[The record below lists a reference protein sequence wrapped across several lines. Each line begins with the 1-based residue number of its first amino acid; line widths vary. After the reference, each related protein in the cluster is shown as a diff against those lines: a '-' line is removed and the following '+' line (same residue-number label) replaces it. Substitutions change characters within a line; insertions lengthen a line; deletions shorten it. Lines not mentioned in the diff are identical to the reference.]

1 MAAWKGCT
9 VYMAKYS
16 VKPLV
21 VLAAAGTLSAHLGA
35 AWLASD
41 VGLSEKGQADEPL
54 MLSVLVAEAEKPTV
68 PVIAAAKRPE
78 NKVREVAL
86 PMPPAETVT
95 AETPP
100 TPEVANA
107 ESPLDTNETPG
118 KPLAVPLK
126 SGALVFDV
134 YLGATESDPLAKM
147 THELKFTD
155 HGYEISSRGEALG
168 LLASLYSGLLT
179 QRSVGLM
186 TDAGFSPQQYSE
198 QKGKK
203 PESITVFD
211 QKTAS
216 IQFSGGTGQALPEH
230 AQDRLSVIYA
240 ITAQL
245 KNSETTGSLPKQGD
259 VIKFKVAN
267 TQSIEDFDFDCL
279 GYESVAL
286 RNGEVQAMRFKRTK
300 SSNGEKSSIEIWFS
314 PATEWLPVQ
323 IRLTDKRGM
332 VITQRLH
339 N

>member
-1 MAAWKGCT
+1 
-9 VYMAKYS
+9 MAKYS

-41 VGLSEKGQADEPL
+41 LGLSEKAQPDEPL
-54 MLSVLVAEAEKPTV
+54 MFSVLVADAEKPAM
-68 PVIAAAKRPE
+68 PAIAVAKMPE
-78 NKVREVAL
+78 NKIREVAV

-95 AETPP
+95 AQTPP
-100 TPEVANA
+100 APEVAKA
-107 ESPLDTNETPG
+107 EPPQAEPLPPAVTPETPA
-118 KPLAVPLK
+118 KPMAAPLK

-134 YLGATESDPLAKM
+134 YLGAAESDPLARM

-155 HGYEISSRGEALG
+155 QTYEISSRGEALG

-186 TDAGFSPQQYSE
+186 TETGFSPQQYSE

-216 IQFSGGTGQALPEH
+216 IQFSGSAGQPLPEH

-240 ITAQL
+240 LTAQL
-245 KNSETTGSLPKQGD
+245 KDSELMGSLPKQGD

-279 GYESVAL
+279 GYEPVVL
-286 RNGEVQAMRFKRTK
+286 RHGEVRAMRFKRTK
-300 SSNGEKSSIEIWFS
+300 NVNGEKSSIELWFS

-323 IRLTDKRGM
+323 IRLTDKKGM
-332 VITQRLH
+332 VVTQRLH